1 MKRLNEALEDHK
13 GRLSSKRVL
22 AFLTWALV
30 PVVIVRYIV
39 TGDVDI
45 PLVVALLTAS
55 GGYLG
60 ITIFDRKNDSSTGEN
75 V

>member
-1 MKRLNEALEDHK
+1 MKRFHEALEDHK

-30 PVVIVRYIV
+30 LIVMARYLV
-39 TGDVDI
+39 TGTADI
-45 PLVVALLTAS
+45 PLVIALLTAS

-60 ITIFDRKNDSSTGEN
+60 ITIFDRKHDSSGR
-75 V
+75 